1 MSCCQRSVITSV
13 NDNSWYPP
21 ASNLKYHHW
30 RFLKREDLSVVE
42 GKVAQLCSTLCDP
55 MGCSLPGSSVHGIFQ
70 ARILEWVAIS
80 FSNKWIKLLSIG
92 EKDPQHCKS
101 LICPNSNDTIEKNEK
116 ECWLKSTQTW
126 WPRLMSHP
134 WNLSRLGSQGWS
146 VLDLRVLGRYAWQ
159 WAVYWRTRRISSS
172 GGVGRSSCSQAK
184 PTEPKGCW
192 NIWDGRALKSPLSY
206 KTPGGWHPNSSLL
219 PWSHP
224 TSRWHHCP
232 QSRVAGISM
241 YLGNKG

>member
-55 MGCSLPGSSVHGIFQ
+55 MGCSLPGSSVQGIFQ

-184 PTEPKGCW
+184 PTEPKGC
-192 NIWDGRALKSPLSY
+192 
-206 KTPGGWHPNSSLL
+206 
-219 PWSHP
+219 
-224 TSRWHHCP
+224 
-232 QSRVAGISM
+232 
-241 YLGNKG
+241 